1 LSCGLDP
8 VVSSSRNVFIFTI
21 CFSHHSLSIISP
33 TIRGSTTSWN
43 SELYPFSPLDLV
55 SEIIPAYNAEKYLK
69 ESIGSAL
76 NQTYK
81 NIEIIVVNDGSTDNS
96 LKILDKFSD
105 KIKIISKSNG
115 GTASAFNLA
124 IKNMEGEWFKWLS
137 ADNVLHSNAV
147 EELIKE
153 SQKIKDKKNAIL
165 YSNYDIINS
174 EGKIIKQFIEPDYNK
189 LSTFDFNV
197 ILLDHHIG
205 NGY

>member
-1 LSCGLDP
+1 
-8 VVSSSRNVFIFTI
+8 
-21 CFSHHSLSIISP
+21 
-33 TIRGSTTSWN
+33 
-43 SELYPFSPLDLV
+43 
-55 SEIIPAYNAEKYLK
+55 
-69 ESIGSAL
+69 
-76 NQTYK
+76 
-81 NIEIIVVNDGSTDNS
+81 
-96 LKILDKFSD
+96 
-105 KIKIISKSNG
+105 
-115 GTASAFNLA
+115 
-124 IKNMEGEWFKWLS
+124 MEGEWFKWLS
-137 ADNVLHSNAV
+137 ADNVLYSNAV

>member
-1 LSCGLDP
+1 
-8 VVSSSRNVFIFTI
+8 
-21 CFSHHSLSIISP
+21 
-33 TIRGSTTSWN
+33 
-43 SELYPFSPLDLV
+43 
-55 SEIIPAYNAEKYLK
+55 
-69 ESIGSAL
+69 
-76 NQTYK
+76 
-81 NIEIIVVNDGSTDNS
+81 
-96 LKILDKFSD
+96 
-105 KIKIISKSNG
+105 
-115 GTASAFNLA
+115 
-124 IKNMEGEWFKWLS
+124 MEGEWFKWLS